1 MKVIQ
6 IVSAATG
13 ERYAP
18 VVFPSLKAFYDE
30 LVKFLQAPAEV
41 DEAFDK
47 WAELKN
53 DYFLVLTEEVPDSE
67 GVQFS
72 LLPMMTIEHLFELF
86 KNGAEEPSRPCGIL
100 VTRPNFGA

>member
-6 IVSAATG
+6 IVSATTG

-30 LVKFLQAPAEV
+30 LVNFLQAPAED
-41 DEAFDK
+41 DEFRDK
-47 WAELKN
+47 WAELKG
-53 DYFLVLTEEVPDSE
+53 DYFLVLSEKLPDSE
-67 GVQFS
+67 EVQFS

-86 KNGAEEPSRPCGIL
+86 KNGAEEPSRLYSG
-100 VTRPNFGA
+100 TRPYFGD

>member
-30 LVKFLQAPAEV
+30 LVNFLQPVAEG
-41 DEAFDK
+41 DEFRDK
-47 WAELKN
+47 WAEMKN
-53 DYFLVLTEEVPDSE
+53 DYFLVLTESVE
-67 GVQFS
+67 GSDGHQFS
-72 LLPMMTIEHLFELF
+72 MLPMMTIDHLFELF
-86 KNGAEEPSRPCGIL
+86 LNGAEEPSRPFSG
-100 VTRPNFGA
+100 V